1 MKKIKNRYYQN
12 TLFVSFNKQK
22 KKANTINVLF
32 LINLFYQIHLC
43 ELDSTS

>member
-1 MKKIKNRYYQN
+1 MKKIKNPYYQN
-12 TLFVSFNKQK
+12 TLFVSFNKQ